1 MKIIATDE
9 MTYEHRSGVLPGGL
23 PLEQTGVWRRYQ
35 ASITGRTPWL
45 GEDEGYL
52 LLCGDD
58 GGARAFL
65 TFIDYETHGYHFL
78 RAMHGPVWV
87 SQPSEQEEREALEAL
102 KAFVHARD
110 RRIVF
115 LRLAVLHDMSA
126 SRVTY
131 PALSTV
137 PYDQTVVL
145 DVTGGD
151 DAILARMKPRGRRD
165 VRKSIREFPGTL
177 ADETEQATKSFDDY
191 YAVMTETGA
200 RDGFKPAPEGDYED
214 MIRLL
219 GPDHCRIY
227 AARVD
232 GKVVAWSLVTLNG
245 TLAVRFYAA
254 MRSHAMRLHATDRL
268 LYHEACELG
277 RRGVREYDLMGIGD
291 DFAPSLKG
299 LNEFKTK
306 FDKQVRHIAP
316 DRDVAVRAGFYGFL
330 RGLKKLRGAL
340 RH

>member
-1 MKIIATDE
+1 MKIIPTDE
-9 MTYEHRSGVLPGGL
+9 MTYVHKSTILTDGL

-35 ASITGRTPWL
+35 ASIAGRTPWL
-45 GEDEGYL
+45 DEDEGYL

-58 GGARAFL
+58 GGVRAFL
-65 TFIDYETHGYHFL
+65 TLIDYETHGYHYL
-78 RAMHGPVWV
+78 RGMHGPVWV
-87 SQPSEQEEREALEAL
+87 SQPSAQEEREALEAL
-102 KAFVHARD
+102 TAFVRAHD
-110 RRIVF
+110 RRVVF

-126 SRVTY
+126 ARQTF

-151 DAILARMKPRGRRD
+151 DAILSRMKPRGRRD

-191 YAVMTETGA
+191 YTVMEQTGA
-200 RDGFKPAPEGDYED
+200 RDGFRPAPESDYEK

-219 GPDHCRIY
+219 GPDHCRVY

-232 GKVVAWSLVTLNG
+232 GTVVAWSLVTLNG

-254 MRSHAMRLHATDRL
+254 MRSSAMRQHATDRL

-277 RRGVREYDLMGIGD
+277 RRGVRQYDLMGIGD
-291 DFAPSLKG
+291 DFAPSLRG

-306 FDKQVRHIAP
+306 FDKQIRHIAP
-316 DRDVAVRAGFYGFL
+316 DRDIAVRTGFYRLL
-330 RGLKKLRGAL
+330 RQAKSLRSRL
-340 RH
+340 HR